1 MDAGR
6 AALPGPS
13 PASIA
18 PAAGL
23 QEGPDVSDQQRKNAF
38 ILRQLSQIMNSRRAA
53 DHPQQSEVSRPRRE
67 SEAEMKA
74 RIQPMVEQRP
84 QGCAGGL
91 AGQESAPST
100 RDGLMLQDDED
111 YGN

>member
-18 PAAGL
+18 PAVGL
-23 QEGPDVSDQQRKNAF
+23 LEGPDASDPQRKNAA
-38 ILRQLSQIMNSRRAA
+38 ILRQLAQIMNSRRAA

-67 SEAEMKA
+67 SEAEMK
-74 RIQPMVEQRP
+74 REIQDMLNQRQHGNDGDP
-84 QGCAGGL
+84 QA
-91 AGQESAPST
+91 AA
-100 RDGLMLQDDED
+100 
-111 YGN
+111 

>member
-23 QEGPDVSDQQRKNAF
+23 LEGSDVSDQQRKNAF
-38 ILRQLSQIMNSRRAA
+38 ILRQLAQIMNSRRAA
-53 DHPQQSEVSRPRRE
+53 DHPQQSEESRPRRE
-67 SEAEMKA
+67 SEAEIKA
-74 RIQPMVEQRP
+74 TIQQMLEQRQQGNDGDP
-84 QGCAGGL
+84 QA
-91 AGQESAPST
+91 AA
-100 RDGLMLQDDED
+100 
-111 YGN
+111 